1 MENILLPLEV
11 KQLIGKIRENGCLD
25 HLSTIDKTTQ
35 EKRFNI
41 FLGRWQDVYAR
52 FQQNPVGELSY
63 RDLILYFKEEVLVQI
78 RKYLSVDGV
87 DRQAAIA
94 IEFMLYP
101 QGALQAQKKRLFKR
115 RNIQKIPLLESVQS
129 PEFDR
134 PLFIVS
140 APRSGSSLLFENLSK
155 FEEIWS
161 IGKESHDIE
170 TKISYL
176 HPKTHDYKSNR
187 LTEAP
192 SDIAT
197 NVNHWFASRLQN
209 RDKILYSQIENP
221 PKAVRFLEKTPK
233 NSLRIPF
240 LKKVFPQA
248 RFIFL
253 YRDPL
258 ENISS
263 LLEFWRSNRFP
274 TYRDMPNWPYKEWYA
289 LLPPHWENLKDST
302 LAEITTYQWRVAN
315 QTIFNDLSDLSKG
328 DYCFVTYQDLIK
340 QPRKTF
346 QRLSS
351 FAQLTWSDEIDQLF
365 FQPLPLSS
373 MVISPPVTDKWRQH
387 EAEISPYLPTLTGL
401 IKQLKDANLLI
412 ETS

>member
-1 MENILLPLEV
+1 MMESVLSPLEI
-11 KQLIGKIRENGCLD
+11 KQLVEKIRESDCLKS
-25 HLSTIDKTTQ
+25 LSAINKTMQ
-35 EKRFNI
+35 EKRFEN
-41 FLGRWQDVYAR
+41 FLERWQEVYTL

-63 RDLILYFKEEVLVQI
+63 RDLILYFKEEVLANI
-78 RKYLSVDGV
+78 RKYLSAKGK

-101 QGALQAQKKRLFKR
+101 QGASLLQKKRLFHR
-115 RNIQKIPLLESVQS
+115 RKSQKTPLLESFQY

-140 APRSGSSLLFENLSK
+140 APRAGSSLLFENLSK

-170 TKISYL
+170 TEISYL
-176 HPKTHDYKSNR
+176 HPKEHGYKSNR
-187 LTEAP
+187 LTED
-192 SDIAT
+192 SLEVAT
-197 NVNHWFASRLQN
+197 DVKQWFAKRLQN
-209 RDKILYSQIENP
+209 RDKRSYFQMERPSHSI
-221 PKAVRFLEKTPK
+221 RFLEKTPK
-233 NSLRIPF
+233 NALRIPF
-240 LKKVFPQA
+240 LKKIFPQA

-274 TYRDMPNWPYKEWYA
+274 AYRDMPNWSHREWYG
-289 LLPPHWENLKDST
+289 LLPPNWERLKDSS
-302 LAEITTYQWRVAN
+302 LAEITTYQWRIAN
-315 QTIFNDLSDLSKG
+315 QIILDDLSDLSKKE
-328 DYCFVTYQDLIK
+328 YCFVTYKDLIE

-351 FAQLTWSDEIDQLF
+351 FAQLAWNDEIDQLF
-365 FQPLPLSS
+365 SQPLPLSS
-373 MVISPPVTDKWRQH
+373 MVISPPITDKWRQH
-387 EAEISPYLPTLTGL
+387 EAEISPYLLTLTGL
-401 IKQLKDANLLI
+401 IEQLKNANMV
-412 ETS
+412 

>member
-1 MENILLPLEV
+1 MMEKILSPLEI
-11 KQLIGKIRENGCLD
+11 KALIETLRQSGFLEQLPVRDKI
-25 HLSTIDKTTQ
+25 TQ
-35 EKRFNI
+35 EKRFEI
-41 FLGRWQDVYAR
+41 FLKRWEETYTH
-52 FQQNPVGELSY
+52 FQQNPIGELSY
-63 RDLILYFKEEVLVQI
+63 RDLILYFKEEVVVQI
-78 RKYLSVDGV
+78 KKYLSTDGV

-115 RNIQKIPLLESVQS
+115 RDNDKISLSDSFQS

-161 IGKESHDIE
+161 IGQESHDIE
-170 TKISYL
+170 TEISYL
-176 HPKTHDYKSNR
+176 HPASHGYESNR
-187 LTEAP
+187 LTEVSVAVAA
-192 SDIAT
+192 D
-197 NVNHWFASRLQN
+197 VRRWFAQRLQN
-209 RDKILYSQIENP
+209 KDKVLYAKMESP
-221 PKAVRFLEKTPK
+221 PKTVRFLEKTPK

-274 TYRDMPNWPYKEWYA
+274 TYRNLPNWPYKEWYA
-289 LLPPHWENLKDST
+289 LLPPNWESLKAAS
-302 LAEITTYQWRVAN
+302 LAEITTYQWRAAN
-315 QTIFNDLSDLSKG
+315 QTILNDLLNLSKS
-328 DYCFVTYQDLIK
+328 DYHFVTYKALVE

-346 QRLSS
+346 HELST
-351 FAQLTWSDEIDQLF
+351 FAQLTWNEEIDRLF
-365 FQPLPLSS
+365 SQPLPLSR
-373 MVISPPVTDKWRQH
+373 MVISRPVTDKWRQH
-387 EAEISPYLPTLTGL
+387 EAEISPYLSSLTGL
-401 IKQLKDANLLI
+401 ITQLRDEKLL
-412 ETS
+412 T